1 LESENKMI
9 KIYTYKNYDFQIG
22 INLYNKYEVCDLTAR
37 NIFGSAFFESIQDA
51 IKELEL
57 YINLTK

>member
-1 LESENKMI
+1 MI

-37 NIFGSAFFESIQDA
+37 NIFGSASFDTIQEA
-51 IKELEL
+51 KKELKI